1 MDLQVNTDL
10 FNRLQ
15 RLTQR
20 TFLQRMTN
28 EAGVIAVNFSK
39 DRFRF
44 KNWIDKTAEKWQARK
59 RPDRGSLLLRTG
71 RLKRSIRKIASGDYY
86 VVVGTDV
93 PYAQLHNEG
102 GTVSKVVQVK
112 AHTRKVVIRQ
122 RKVSRKGKVSLKVI
136 GSKMVNVRAHNRK
149 MNRTMPK
156 RQFLGESELLMRRI
170 EMHLN
175 RELNK
180 ELQ

>member
-20 TFLQRMTN
+20 TFLQRMVN

-44 KNWIDKTAEKWQARK
+44 KKWQARK

-71 RLKRSIRKIASGDYY
+71 RRKRSIRKITSGDYY

-102 GTVSKVVQVK
+102 GTVNKVAQVK

-122 RKVSRKGKVSLKVI
+122 RSVNRRGNATTRAI
-136 GSKMVNVRAHNRK
+136 GSKIVNVRAHNRK
-149 MNRTMPK
+149 MNLTMPK

-170 EMHLN
+170 EMHVN

>member
-20 TFLQRMTN
+20 TFLQQMTN

>member
-1 MDLQVNTDL
+1 
-10 FNRLQ
+10 
-15 RLTQR
+15 
-20 TFLQRMTN
+20 MTN

-59 RPDRGSLLLRTG
+59 RPYRGSLLLRTG

-102 GTVSKVVQVK
+102 GIVNKVAQVK
-112 AHTRKVVIRQ
+112 AHTRKVIIRQ
-122 RKVSRKGKVSLKVI
+122 RKINRKGKVTTKAI
-136 GSKMVNVRAHNRK
+136 GSKIVNVRAHNRK
-149 MNRTMPK
+149 MNLTMPK

-170 EMHLN
+170 EMHVN
-175 RELNK
+175 RELDK

>member
-122 RKVSRKGKVSLKVI
+122 RKVSRKGKVSSKVI
-136 GSKMVNVRAHNRK
+136 GSKMVNVRVHNRK

-156 RQFLGESELLMRRI
+156 RQFLGESELLKRRI

>member
-1 MDLQVNTDL
+1 MDLQIDTDL
-10 FNRLQ
+10 FNKLQ

-20 TFLQRMTN
+20 SFLQRMTN
-28 EAGVIAVNFSK
+28 ESGVIAVNFTK

-44 KNWIDKTAEKWQARK
+44 KNWIDKSVEKWESRK
-59 RPDRGSLLLRTG
+59 RPDRGLLLVRSG
-71 RLKRSIRKIASGDYY
+71 RLKRSIRKIAIGDYY

-93 PYAQLHNEG
+93 PYAQSHNEG
-102 GTVSKVVQVK
+102 GTVNKVAQVK
-112 AHTRKVVIRQ
+112 AHTRKITIRQ
-122 RKVSRKGKVSLKVI
+122 RKVSRKGKVSTKVI
-136 GSKMVNVRAHNRK
+136 GSKVVNVRAHNR
-149 MNRTMPK
+149 NINLTVPR

-170 EMHLN
+170 ELHIT

>member
-20 TFLQRMTN
+20 TFLQRMVN
-28 EAGVIAVNFSK
+28 EAGVIAVNFSN

-59 RPDRGSLLLRTG
+59 RPNRGSLLLRTG
-71 RLKRSIRKIASGDYY
+71 RLKSSIRKIASGDYY

-102 GTVSKVVQVK
+102 GTVNKVAQVK
-112 AHTRKVVIRQ
+112 AYTRKVVIRQ
-122 RKVSRKGKVSLKVI
+122 RSVNRRGNATTRVI
-136 GSKMVNVRAHNRK
+136 GSKIVRAHNRK
-149 MNRTMPK
+149 MNLTMPK

-170 EMHLN
+170 EMHIN

>member
-122 RKVSRKGKVSLKVI
+122 RKVSRKGKVSSKVI
-136 GSKMVNVRAHNRK
+136 GSKMVNVRAQNRK

>member
-20 TFLQRMTN
+20 TFLQRMVN

-59 RPDRGSLLLRTG
+59 RPNRGSLLLRTG

-102 GTVSKVVQVK
+102 GTVNKVAQVK
-112 AHTRKVVIRQ
+112 AHTRRVNATTR
-122 RKVSRKGKVSLKVI
+122 VI
-136 GSKMVNVRAHNRK
+136 GSKIVNVRAHNRK
-149 MNRTMPK
+149 MNLTMPK

-170 EMHLN
+170 EMHIN

>member
-20 TFLQRMTN
+20 TFLQRMVS

-102 GTVSKVVQVK
+102 GSVNKVAQVK

-122 RKVSRKGKVSLKVI
+122 RRVNRRGNVISRAI
-136 GSKMVNVRAHNRK
+136 GSRIVNVRAHNRK
-149 MNRTMPK
+149 MNLTMPK

-170 EMHLN
+170 EMHVN
-175 RELNK
+175 REFNK

>member
-20 TFLQRMTN
+20 TFLQRIVN

>member
-15 RLTQR
+15 CLTQR
-20 TFLQRMTN
+20 TFLQRMVN

-102 GTVSKVVQVK
+102 GTVNKVAQVK
-112 AHTRKVVIRQ
+112 AHTRKVVMRQ
-122 RKVSRKGKVSLKVI
+122 RSVNRRGNVTTRAI
-136 GSKMVNVRAHNRK
+136 GSKIVNVRAHNRK
-149 MNRTMPK
+149 MNLTMPK

-170 EMHLN
+170 EMHVN